1 MTTIELRDGYFI
13 ELDDM
18 NSTLKKRYIGKNKD
32 KVEKEMVKTIG
43 YYPKPIDAIERFICL
58 NRLDKMDGMELSIS
72 EYVNEL
78 KKADREVIEFL
89 KKMGEQTDG
98 TI

>member
-13 ELDDM
+13 EVDDM
-18 NSTLKKRYIGKNKD
+18 NATLKKRYIGKSKD
-32 KVEKEMVKTIG
+32 GVEKEGVKTIG

-78 KKADREVIEFL
+78 KKADKEVIEFL
-89 KKMGEQTDG
+89 KQMGEQL
-98 TI
+98 

>member
-1 MTTIELRDGYFI
+1 MTKIELRDGYFI
-13 ELDDM
+13 EVDEM
-18 NSTLKKRYIGKNKD
+18 NATLKKRYIGKSKD
-32 KVEKEMVKTIG
+32 GVEKEMVKTIG

-78 KKADREVIEFL
+78 KKADKEVIEFL
-89 KKMGEQTDG
+89 KQMGE
-98 TI
+98 

>member
-1 MTTIELRDGYFI
+1 MTKIEIRDGYFI
-13 ELDDM
+13 EVDEM
-18 NSTLKKRYIGKNKD
+18 NATLKKRYIGKNKD
-32 KVEKEMVKTIG
+32 GEEKEMVKTIG

-78 KKADREVIEFL
+78 KQADKEVIEFL
-89 KKMGEQTDG
+89 KQMGE
-98 TI
+98 

>member
-1 MTTIELRDGYFI
+1 MATIELRNGYFI

-32 KVEKEMVKTIG
+32 GVEKEMVKTIG
-43 YYPKPIDAIERFICL
+43 YYPKPIDAMERFICL
-58 NRLDKMDGMELSIS
+58 NRLDEMDGTLLSIS

-78 KKADREVIEFL
+78 KKADKEVMEFL
-89 KKMGEQTDG
+89 KQMDERNGR
-98 TI
+98 

>member
-1 MTTIELRDGYFI
+1 MATIELRDGYFI

-18 NSTLKKRYIGKNKD
+18 KSTLKKRYIGKNKEG
-32 KVEKEMVKTIG
+32 VEKEMVKTIG

-58 NRLDKMDGMELSIS
+58 NRLDKMEGMELSIS

-78 KKADREVIEFL
+78 KKADKEVIAFL
-89 KKMGEQTDG
+89 KQMGEL
-98 TI
+98 

>member
-1 MTTIELRDGYFI
+1 MTKIEIRDGYFI
-13 ELDDM
+13 EVDEM
-18 NSTLKKRYIGKNKD
+18 NATLKKKYIFKKKD
-32 KVEKEMVKTIG
+32 CAEKEGVKTIG

-78 KKADREVIEFL
+78 KKADKEVMEFL
-89 KKMGEQTDG
+89 KQMGE
-98 TI
+98 

>member
-1 MTTIELRDGYFI
+1 MTKIEIRDGYFI
-13 ELDDM
+13 EVDEM
-18 NSTLKKRYIGKNKD
+18 NATLKKKYIFKNKD
-32 KVEKEMVKTIG
+32 GVKKDGVKTIG

-78 KKADREVIEFL
+78 KKADKEVIEFL
-89 KKMGEQTDG
+89 KQMGE
-98 TI
+98 

>member
-13 ELDDM
+13 EVDEM
-18 NSTLKKRYIGKNKD
+18 NATLKKKYIFKKKD
-32 KVEKEMVKTIG
+32 GVEKEGVKTIG

-78 KKADREVIEFL
+78 KKADKEVIEFL
-89 KKMGEQTDG
+89 KQMGE
-98 TI
+98 

>member
-1 MTTIELRDGYFI
+1 MATIELRDGYFI

-32 KVEKEMVKTIG
+32 GVEKEMVKTIG

-58 NRLDKMDGMELSIS
+58 NRLDKIEGMELSIS

-78 KKADREVIEFL
+78 KQADKEVIEFL
-89 KKMGEQTDG
+89 KQIGERNG
-98 TI
+98 S